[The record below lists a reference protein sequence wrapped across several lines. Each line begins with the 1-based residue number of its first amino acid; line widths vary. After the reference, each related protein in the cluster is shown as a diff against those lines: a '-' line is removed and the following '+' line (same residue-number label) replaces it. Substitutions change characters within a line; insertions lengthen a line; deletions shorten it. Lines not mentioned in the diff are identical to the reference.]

1 MVAGHK
7 LPAQIEVERHSE
19 AKMDFRLNDNSNNH
33 THLDLAGL
41 PDKGGGDLMAVGCW
55 CLCSE
60 TGDIVVTRVQNSATN
75 VIQISAHGSHGSLM
89 DLFRFLSRTAW

>member
-7 LPAQIEVERHSE
+7 LHALIEVERHSE

-60 TGDIVVTRVQNSATN
+60 TGDKSPELSSQRHTN
-75 VIQISAHGSHGSLM
+75 LCSWIYSGSSQGQLGRSQ
-89 DLFRFLSRTAW
+89 SSS